1 MEQVVKEHSINLE
14 KNILKVTGVTNVESF
29 DSKEV
34 VANLVNNS
42 LFIRGENLNVVDLDI
57 KGQLLIVKGITTSLS
72 YAKKREKVPF
82 YKKLFK

>member
-14 KNILKVTGVTNVESF
+14 KNILWVTGVTNVESF
-29 DSKEV
+29 DSKEI

-42 LFIRGENLNVVDLDI
+42 LFIRGENLVVVDLDI
-57 KGQLLIVKGITTSLS
+57 KGQLLIAKGDISGMT